1 MKDKEENIINK
12 QVAKMEAGSKKF
24 IDKQTATIKKEEKK
38 ALNLA
43 IKLLKEDVAKAKK
56 DAAELEKATG
66 INEKDIGKAVGLY
79 DALFHG
85 NYRQGTWMCI
95 LLGIFN

>member
-1 MKDKEENIINK
+1 M
-12 QVAKMEAGSKKF
+12 
-24 IDKQTATIKKEEKK
+24 
-38 ALNLA
+38 A
-43 IKLLKEDVAKAKK
+43 IKLLKEEISKAKS
-56 DAAELEKATG
+56 DAEKIEKATG
-66 INEKDIGKAVGLY
+66 VNEKDTGKAIGLY